1 MSTNNI
7 VFDSP
12 HDIHSALVENRG
24 RYPRKP
30 NQNTFKET
38 LRNNAWRAL
47 VRIKRI
53 ATDQTILQSHPRLSF
68 EANQWLVEMAEGKP
82 SIQIDQRVTGHIV
95 IAPDDLVII
104 DAVNDDTQLLTT
116 SYSVVQDAMDT
127 PNTGGEDTD
136 DTDPDDDSTLQ
147 NVDGQAQGNITDN
160 DEKIL

>member
-1 MSTNNI
+1 MSTHEP
-7 VFDSP
+7 VFSSP
-12 HDIHSALVENRG
+12 RDVRQALIENRG
-24 RYPRKP
+24 RPP
-30 NQNTFKET
+30 TVPDHHTFKDT
-38 LRNNAWRAL
+38 LRANAWRAL

-53 ATDQTILQSHPRLSF
+53 ATSPDVLQSHPRLSF

-82 SIQIDQRVTGHIV
+82 SIQIDQRVTGRIV

-136 DTDPDDDSTLQ
+136 DNDDSELGE
-147 NVDGQAQGNITDN
+147 NGQS
-160 DEKIL
+160 

>member
-116 SYSVVQDAMDT
+116 SYSVIDAQDSKQGSVV
-127 PNTGGEDTD
+127 NEDGTETSEDSQDMGD
-136 DTDPDDDSTLQ
+136 DIND
-147 NVDGQAQGNITDN
+147 VDGET
-160 DEKIL
+160 L